1 MNNDRKDDSALLDD
15 EERLFDERLPWYVN
29 GTLDDKAREW
39 MESKLVASP
48 ACAWRLAR
56 EQALSKS
63 VPNMLAPA
71 SQEIGL
77 DRLLA
82 RVREDSRPATAPKI
96 GWRNVIAAL
105 QQWLAQPRL
114 ATAMALVVFVQ
125 AGLIGWL
132 AALST
137 DTGGPSEVRS
147 VGVTEV
153 RTLRVRFVP
162 SASEAQVRMALL
174 NTGAHIVGGPTQ
186 LGEYWLA
193 SGMVS
198 LEEIKASLL
207 RSGLVASTEFDT
219 FGPRG
224 Q

>member
-1 MNNDRKDDSALLDD
+1 MNNDRKDDSALSADD
-15 EERLFDERLPWYVN
+15 ERLFDERLPWYVN
-29 GTLDDKAREW
+29 GTLDRNAREW
-39 MESKLVASP
+39 MESKLAASP
-48 ACAWRLAR
+48 AAARRLSR

-63 VPNMLAPA
+63 VPDMLAPA
-71 SQEIGL
+71 AQEIGL

-82 RVREDSRPATAPKI
+82 RVRADNVPATAAS
-96 GWRNVIAAL
+96 GWRKTIVAL

-125 AGLIGWL
+125 AGIIGWL
-132 AALST
+132 AASSI
-137 DTGGPSEVRS
+137 DTETASEARS
-147 VGVTEV
+147 VRVTEV
-153 RTLRVRFVP
+153 RTLRVTFVP

-207 RSGLVASTEFDT
+207 KSGLVGSMEIDT
-219 FGPRG
+219 SGPRG